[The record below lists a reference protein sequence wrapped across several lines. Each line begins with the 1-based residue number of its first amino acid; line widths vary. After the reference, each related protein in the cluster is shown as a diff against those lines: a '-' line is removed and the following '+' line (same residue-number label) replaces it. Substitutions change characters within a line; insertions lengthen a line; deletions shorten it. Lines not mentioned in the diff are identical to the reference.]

1 MSEGVGIITEI
12 IGINNLKLCNSFK
25 YDQND
30 LWVDRSTGFK
40 FAEIKFTDKNNEEKS
55 LEFFH
60 YPSDGNW
67 SVYCERKKIAN
78 AVTWPYTW
86 DKSSVPETAAMFLTD
101 FFGYKFIVSD
111 NLKISGAKIKAK
123 LANNLSNV
131 LDSMSRAPHYKAKAA
146 QKYKDEW
153 ADEIGNNIEHERQ
166 AAERSK
172 NNATISRIAS
182 MLSGGSKQ

>member
-30 LWVDRSTGFK
+30 LWVDESTRFK

-60 YPSDGNW
+60 YPTNGNW
-67 SVYCERKKIAN
+67 NVYCDRKEIAN
-78 AVTWPYTW
+78 AVSWPYTW
-86 DKSSVPETAAMFLTD
+86 DKSTVPETAALFLTD
-101 FFGYKFIVSD
+101 FFGYKFIVAD
-111 NLKISGAKIKAK
+111 NLKISGAKMKAK
-123 LANNLSNV
+123 LANGLSNV
-131 LDSMSRAPHYKAKAA
+131 LDLTSRAPHYIDSKK
-146 QKYKDEW
+146 QMYKDKW
-153 ADEIGNNIEHERQ
+153 ADEIKSYSEHERQ
-166 AAERSK
+166 ATERSK

-182 MLSGGSKQ
+182 IISGNKK